1 MAPALF
7 NLFGTGDEATTPPD
21 LPAKV
26 GANLAA
32 RNLRRGVVLG
42 LPSGEAILNAMASE
56 PRNLVSADD
65 YNVLGDNT
73 DLATVKD
80 QVRAAFWNDVAGAPP
95 ITPLWR
101 WILAEAQLVTAGA
114 HLGPVGARIVAE
126 TSVGLLEADPRSLIR
141 SNPGWTPDPTDY
153 LATIVGG

>member
-1 MAPALF
+1 ML
-7 NLFGTGDEATTPPD
+7 DRC
-21 LPAKV
+21 KI

-42 LPSGEAILNAMASE
+42 LPSGEAVLDAMASE
-56 PRNLVSADD
+56 PRNLVSVND
-65 YNVLGDNT
+65 YTVLGDNI

-80 QVRAAFWNDVAGAPP
+80 QVRAAFWNDVAGAPA
-95 ITPLWR
+95 ITPLWG

-126 TSVGLLEADPRSLIR
+126 TLVGLLEADPRSMMR
-141 SNPGWTPDPTDY
+141 SNPGWTPNPTDY
-153 LATIVGG
+153 NLATILGA